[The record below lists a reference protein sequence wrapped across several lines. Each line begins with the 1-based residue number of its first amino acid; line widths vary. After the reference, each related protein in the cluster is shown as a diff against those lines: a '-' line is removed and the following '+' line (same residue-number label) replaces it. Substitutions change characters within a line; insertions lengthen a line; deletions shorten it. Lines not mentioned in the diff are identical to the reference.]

1 MVAMDIQTTNAVNH
15 APKTALRP
23 PALGPAEARHERM
36 AYNFSQVIAVL
47 MRDANF
53 KNLMIADLEWLVF
66 PALLS
71 GQFKLAHSRS
81 HPGKNNDDHG
91 GAFIPVAL
99 AMWARVSP
107 QVDKAL
113 SENLDKPAQLRPDQ
127 WSCGDI
133 PWLMVIAGDKR
144 AVPTFLKQLGE
155 KEFKGEDVK
164 LRAQGPNGNVI
175 VKKLAQYG

>member
-1 MVAMDIQTTNAVNH
+1 MVAMNIQATNVNH

-23 PALGPAEARHERM
+23 PVSGPAEARHERM

-47 MRDANF
+47 MRDPNF
-53 KNLMIADLEWLVF
+53 KNLRIADLEWLVF

-71 GQFKLAHSRS
+71 GQFKLAHAQA
-81 HPGKNNDDHG
+81 HPGKNKDDHG
-91 GAFIPVAL
+91 GSFIPVAL

-133 PWLMVIAGDKR
+133 PWLMVIAGDER

-155 KEFKGEDVK
+155 KEFKGNDVK

-175 VKKLAQYG
+175 LKKLAQYG

>member
-1 MVAMDIQTTNAVNH
+1 M
-15 APKTALRP
+15 
-23 PALGPAEARHERM
+23 
-36 AYNFSQVIAVL
+36 
-47 MRDANF
+47 
-53 KNLMIADLEWLVF
+53 F

-71 GQFKLAHSRS
+71 GQFKLAHAQA
-81 HPGKNNDDHG
+81 HPGKNKDDHG
-91 GAFIPVAL
+91 GSFIPVAL

-127 WSCGDI
+127 WSYGDI

-155 KEFKGEDVK
+155 KEFM
-164 LRAQGPNGNVI
+164 
-175 VKKLAQYG
+175 